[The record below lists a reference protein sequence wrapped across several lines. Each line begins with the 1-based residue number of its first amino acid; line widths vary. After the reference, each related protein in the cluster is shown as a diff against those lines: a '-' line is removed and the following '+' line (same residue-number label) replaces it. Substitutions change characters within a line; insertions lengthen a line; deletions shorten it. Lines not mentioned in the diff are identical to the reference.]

1 MRGIARLGDS
11 TQGTCYCHPTPIT
24 VSGKIITASE
34 NHFTNGRG
42 TARLGDLVMADCG
55 HTGRIISAKENDFVN
70 GRGVAR
76 LSDQFTGCYVGKIVS
91 ASENSF

>member
-1 MRGIARLGDS
+1 MRGIARLGDA
-11 TQGTCYCHPTPIT
+11 THGICYCHDSPIS

-34 NHFTNGRG
+34 DHFTNGRG

-55 HTGRIISAKENDFVN
+55 HTGRIISAKENEFVN

-76 LSDQFTGCYVGKIVS
+76 LADQFDGCYKGKIIS
-91 ASENSF
+91 ASDNTF